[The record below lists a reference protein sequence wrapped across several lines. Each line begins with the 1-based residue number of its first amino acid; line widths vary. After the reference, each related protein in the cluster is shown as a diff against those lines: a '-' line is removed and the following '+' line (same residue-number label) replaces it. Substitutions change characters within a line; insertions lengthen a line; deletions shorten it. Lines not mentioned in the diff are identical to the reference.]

1 MNTGPNCVVSENI
14 KTIFISSF
22 FGLISRNI
30 LSTDVLKILKSE
42 DKLRIVVLVPPSK
55 KDLYQ
60 KIYRGDNIF
69 FESIESKK
77 KKLMETYLT
86 SIFLNSSDTSSRKIH
101 RIIERKKHGKYCITM
116 FYWILSKLSHLKIF
130 RYLLRYFYSIFW
142 TSNSEISHCF
152 DLYSP
157 DAVFSTDIFESSDI
171 DLIIEAKK
179 RNIPII
185 GMIRSWDNITTK
197 GLNMVIPD
205 KLIVNTP
212 QIKEEAIKY
221 CDFNQKDIFV
231 VGIPH
236 YDAYVTEQRKSKEKL
251 FEELNLD
258 PNKKTVFFAPP
269 SDIYTQGDPVASKII
284 KTLLSENLQ
293 LIIRLYIVG
302 KIDLGEIIPIQNKIA
317 IDDPGS
323 GINFNNAD
331 LTGKDSH
338 LADLLYHS
346 DVIIAFASTLAID
359 AIVFNKPI
367 IFVGFDGEEN
377 RSYWKSLKRFY
388 DYDHQRSTLKLGGI
402 KLAKSPEELI
412 KYTKDYLYNPNI
424 DKEGRER
431 ILFERCWKLDG
442 KSGERLANVLLKFIE
457 LK

>member
-1 MNTGPNCVVSENI
+1 MDPKCGVSGGV
-14 KTIFISSF
+14 KTIFVSSF

-42 DKLRIVVLVPPSK
+42 DKLRIVVLVPPAK

-60 KIYRGDNIF
+60 KIYGGDNIF
-69 FESIESKK
+69 FESIGSKK
-77 KKLMETYLT
+77 KKLMEIYLT
-86 SIFLNSSDTSSRKIH
+86 SVFLNSSDTSSRKIH
-101 RIIERKKHGKYCITM
+101 RIIEREKRGKYCITM
-116 FYWILSKLSHLKIF
+116 FYWILSKLSHLKVF
-130 RYLLRYFYSIFW
+130 RSLLRYFCSIFW
-142 TSNSEISHCF
+142 NPNSEISQCF

-157 DAVFSTDIFESSDI
+157 DAIFSTDIFESDDI
-171 DLIIEAKK
+171 DLMLEAKK
-179 RNIPII
+179 RHIPII

-197 GLNMVIPD
+197 GLNMVVSD

-212 QIKEEAIKY
+212 KIKEEAIKY
-221 CDFNQKDIFV
+221 CDFNSKDISV

-236 YDAYVTEQRKSKEKL
+236 YDAYVTEQREPKEKL
-251 FEELNLD
+251 FREFNLD
-258 PNKKTVFFAPP
+258 PNKTTVFFAPP
-269 SDIYTQGDPVASKII
+269 SDIYTQGDSVSYKII
-284 KTLLSENLQ
+284 KTLLAEDFQ

-302 KIDLGEIIPIQNKIA
+302 KVDLGDIVPIENKVA

-346 DVIIAFASTLAID
+346 DVVIAFASTLAID

-367 IFVGFDGEEN
+367 IFIGFDGEEN
-377 RSYWKSLKRFY
+377 RLYWKSLRRFY
-388 DYDHQRSTLKLGGI
+388 DYDHQRSILKLGGI
-402 KLAKSPEELI
+402 KLAKSPEELVR
-412 KYTKDYLYNPNI
+412 YTKDYLYNPNI

-431 ILFERCWKLDG
+431 ILSERCWKLDG
-442 KSGERLANVLLKFIE
+442 KSGERLANVLLEFIK